1 MSASEGYLH
10 GEEFEE
16 FLEPD
21 KAANKTIRGVYVN
34 HNLWC
39 ASPVM
44 DEVIR
49 PNQLL
54 AEEG

>member
-21 KAANKTIRGVYVN
+21 KAANKTIRRVYVN

-39 ASPVM
+39 ASSVM